1 MLDHFPMNRRA
12 AGFTLLELMLAIAI
26 AVMLLAIAIPSI
38 SGIFA
43 EDALRKSFDEFDAI
57 AQQAQTRAIKEK
69 RTMILV
75 WTKEGIAVVPEV
87 PDPEDI
93 ENGPPALPFSES
105 VTLAL
110 ERPFALVKNPAMEWT
125 FWPSGAC
132 EPVRVHYAGDVGEW
146 TAEYEPLTGRGTL
159 LSSVAK

>member
-1 MLDHFPMNRRA
+1 MNRRA
-12 AGFTLLELMLAIAI
+12 AAFTLLELMLAVAI
-26 AVMLLAIAIPSI
+26 AVMLLVIAIPSF

-75 WTKEGIAVVPEV
+75 WTKDGIALVPEV
-87 PDPEDI
+87 PDAEDL
-93 ENGPPALPFSES
+93 EDGPPALPFSDG
-105 VTLAL
+105 VAILL
-110 ERPFALVKNPAMEWT
+110 ERPSALVKEPAMEWS

-132 EPVRVHYAGDVGEW
+132 EPVLVHYAGDVGEW
-146 TAEYEPLTGRGTL
+146 TAQYEPLTGRGTL
-159 LSSVAK
+159 VSSSTK